1 MKPYSISKE
10 VVKEAYRKVKSNQ
23 GTSGVDHQT
32 IEEFEK
38 DLEGNL
44 YKIWNRMSSGTY
56 FPPPVR
62 TVAIPKG
69 DGRERLLGIPTI
81 TDRVAQTVA
90 KMYLEP
96 LVEPCFH
103 PDSYGYR
110 PNKSALDA
118 VAVARERCWR
128 YDWVI
133 ELDIK
138 GFFDN
143 LDHQLVM
150 QAVRKFTEE
159 KWLLLYIERWLK
171 APNQWKDGTLV
182 KRDKGTPQGGVISP
196 LLANIFLHEAFDS
209 WMKDKFPTVPFE
221 RYADDVIVHCKTK
234 KQAEY
239 VRYCIGEQLK
249 FWKLELHPEKTRIV
263 YCMDGDRSEEYPIRK
278 FDFLGYTFRARRLR
292 NYREEYFIGFSA
304 AVSDAAMK
312 KMRKEIRHW
321 RIHQRSDKDLKDL
334 ACMVNPTM
342 QGWINYYGRFYKSA
356 LYPLLFHF
364 NTILLKWAIWKYKRF
379 RGNRWKALCWFR
391 RIERNEPGIFA
402 HWRLVS
408 L

>member
-10 VVKEAYRKVKSNQ
+10 VVNEAYRKVKSNQ
-23 GTSGVDHQT
+23 GAAGVDFQT
-32 IEEFEK
+32 IEEFEE
-38 DLEGNL
+38 DLDGNL

-69 DGRERLLGIPTI
+69 NGRERLLGIPTI
-81 TDRVAQTVA
+81 TDRIAQTVA

-96 LVEPCFH
+96 LVEPYFH

-118 VAVARERCWR
+118 VATARERCWR

-150 QAVRKFTEE
+150 EAVRKFTEE
-159 KWLLLYIERWLK
+159 RWLLLYIERWLK
-171 APNQWKDGTLV
+171 ASCQLENGTLV
-182 KRDKGTPQGGVISP
+182 KRVKGTPQGGVISP
-196 LLANIFLHEAFDS
+196 LLANIFLHLAFDS
-209 WMKDKFPTVPFE
+209 WMKSKFPTVPFE

-239 VRYCIGEQLK
+239 VKDCIGKQLLL
-249 FWKLELHPEKTRIV
+249 WKLELHPEKTRIV
-263 YCMDGDRSEEYPIRK
+263 YCRDDNRTEEYPEGK
-278 FDFLGYTFRARRLR
+278 FDFLGYTFRARKSKNERG
-292 NYREEYFIGFSA
+292 EYFISFNP
-304 AVSDAAMK
+304 AVSNEAMK
-312 KMRKEIRHW
+312 TMRYEIRHW
-321 RIHQRSDKDLKDL
+321 KLCLRSDIGLKDL
-334 ACMVNPTM
+334 ACLVNPTM
-342 QGWINYYGRFYKSA
+342 QGWINYYGRFHKSA
-356 LYPLLFHF
+356 LYPLFYHF
-364 NTILLKWAIWKYKRF
+364 NRILVKWAMRKYKRF
-379 RGNRWKALCWFR
+379 RENRWKAIYWLR
-391 RIERNEPGIFA
+391 RIAERESSMFA
-402 HWRLVS
+402 HWRLLS
-408 L
+408 I